1 MPAYAAASAGGQ
13 PDLST
18 MRSFLVLPSQSVT
31 YGRDVWRESTRLS
44 YGNDS
49 VADAFSDPCQTMEP

>member
-1 MPAYAAASAGGQ
+1 MLAQDNTPAGGQ

-31 YGRDVWRESTRLS
+31 YGKDVWRESTRMS
-44 YGNDS
+44 HENDS